1 LSPRLR
7 APLSSLSL
15 FLLVASGPL
24 HAAPADGPAAPAS
37 QPAAA
42 PAARPAAFGVRV
54 VDDRTGRGVPLVELR
69 TVSGVRFVTDSAGY
83 AAVDDP
89 ALFGRRVFFNV
100 SSHGYEYAADGFG
113 MRGKALE
120 LTPGGSAD
128 LKIKRLNIAERLYR
142 VTGEG
147 IYRDSV
153 LLGRTPPI
161 AEPLLNAEVV
171 GQDSVQVAA
180 YRGKLYWFWGDT
192 SRQRYPL
199 GHFGTAGATS
209 DLPSGGGLPPDVG
222 TNFTYFTDKDG
233 FSRPTVAREGA
244 SPLWLDGLFVVKDS
258 GGKEHLLGCVAVIK
272 TLGHTT
278 GRRLV
283 EWDDDKA
290 MFRTL
295 RELPVDG
302 PARPHGHAVVA
313 GPDGKPYAVDGKPY
327 VLFADPVPTTR
338 VPATYEAA
346 IDPANYETFTCL
358 PSGAFGP
365 AEKAKIERSPD
376 GRPAW
381 AWRPNAKPLER
392 DEFGRLVKAGV
403 MKPEDAAVRPVD
415 AVTGKPVVLH
425 AGSVQWNAY
434 RKRWVMI
441 ANEVGGKASNLGE
454 VFYLEGDAPEGPWL
468 KAVKVITHDRYS
480 FYNPIHHPFF
490 DGDGGRYLYVEGTYS
505 GTFSREH
512 EWTPRYDY
520 NQVMY
525 RIDLA
530 DERLRAAVADVKP

>member
-1 LSPRLR
+1 MNLRIPALSSLALAASLA
-7 APLSSLSL
+7 APLS
-15 FLLVASGPL
+15 VHGQ
-24 HAAPADGPAAPAS
+24 AAPPTPVPVS
-37 QPAAA
+37 TPAAA
-42 PAARPAAFGVRV
+42 SAPQSTPPVRPAPFGVRV
-54 VDDRTGRGVPLVELR
+54 VDEQTGRGVPLVELK
-69 TVSGVRFVTDSAGY
+69 TVSGVRYVTDSAGY
-83 AAVDDP
+83 VAIDDP
-89 ALFGRRVFFNV
+89 PQLGRRVFLSV
-100 SSHGYEYAADGFG
+100 SSHGYEFQADGFG
-113 MRGKALE
+113 IRGKAMDLS
-120 LTPGGSAD
+120 PGGSAT

-153 LLGRTPPI
+153 LLGQKPPI

-180 YRGKLYWFWGDT
+180 YKGKLYWFWGDT

-209 DLPSGGGLPPDVG
+209 ELPANGGLSPDVG
-222 TNFTYFTDKDG
+222 TNFTYFVGADG
-233 FSRPTVAREGA
+233 FSRATVAREGS
-244 SPLWLDGLFVVKDS
+244 SPLWLDGLFVVKDA

-283 EWDDDKA
+283 EWDDEKN
-290 MFRTL
+290 MFKTL

-302 PARPHGHAVVA
+302 PARPHGHAVTV
-313 GPDGKPYAVDGKPY
+313 GEGGKPYAVDGKAY
-327 VLFADPVPTTR
+327 VLFADPAPTTR

-346 IDPANYETFTCL
+346 IDPANYETYTCL
-358 PSGAFGP
+358 PAGDFGP
-365 AEKAKIERSPD
+365 ADKATIDRTPD
-376 GRPAW
+376 GRPKW
-381 AWRPNAKPLER
+381 TWKRNAKPLER
-392 DEFGRLVKAGV
+392 DEFDRLVKRGV
-403 MKPEDAAVRPVD
+403 LKPEDALVRPTDV
-415 AVTGKPVVLH
+415 ASGKSAVLH

-454 VFYLEGDAPEGPWL
+454 VYYLEADAPEGPWT

-490 DGDGGRYLYVEGTYS
+490 DGDGGRYMYVEGTYS
-505 GTFSREH
+505 GTFSRDH

-525 RIDLA
+525 RLDLA
-530 DERLRAAVADVKP
+530 DERLRAK